1 MKKRKT
7 IYYEFWKYEGGATL
21 VMKSTGTRIVGSN
34 SITTGVDTI
43 PTATLS
49 VPLEDL
55 PADEIKDGKEPN
67 MALYIVKIFY
77 QVDDIVKYTFIGTV
91 DQLEIDY
98 ANYTATLN
106 LSHRVARMREWVMP
120 TGYVVKDADL
130 SYVIGSDGAD
140 LGYSSTM
147 GPETQVY
154 EARVEF
160 EYRDGVEGT
169 KIEMSFSSTDKLSAL
184 QEVLNN
190 TEDVHFVVD
199 LADPEGDKIIL
210 GKFGDSTGVLIS
222 PTAFYDDDCTDRDK
236 SQVLTMLTE
245 PTYNSDYTDHFNRA
259 VVFCGDVAEGVMHLT
274 LKEIYENKSEL
285 ENPLFPVDRYNTAI
299 EIQPETEW
307 KQNKDSTS
315 KKTYNTTKVN
325 NEKVYKNLEVVAYAN
340 NDNREYYV
348 TDLEQFEEDGIVK
361 HTVYNFADLY
371 PIPALEKSE
380 ENPETGETETIE
392 LAITDDDRK
401 EIAKRAYARAIRILK
416 AQRPEHVW
424 QFNSTPLPYN
434 FQDGQKV
441 NFFFTKRVKK
451 QDDDCDDNGTDKTIV
466 LVQRELFMTKRTI
479 TFDDDLNEI
488 NTITLDRELRS
499 RDISAVELELR
510 ALAASS
516 TNNGGSNWPDDL
528 GDTSTSGAGSSTAGY
543 AAFDVPD

>member
-1 MKKRKT
+1 MTKKRKT
-7 IYYEFWKYEGGATL
+7 IYYEFWKYEGGSTL
-21 VMKSTGTRIVGSN
+21 VMKSTGTRIVGTN
-34 SITTGVDTI
+34 TITTGIDTI

-91 DQLEIDY
+91 DTLEIDY

-236 SQVLTMLTE
+236 SHVLTMLTE

-274 LKEIYENKSEL
+274 LKEIYENKGEL

-307 KQNKDSTS
+307 KQQKDTTS

-325 NEKVYKNLEVVAYAN
+325 NEKVYQNLEVVAYAN

-348 TDLEQFEEDGIVK
+348 TDLQQFEEDGIVK
-361 HTVYNFADLY
+361 HTVYNFSDLY

-380 ENPETGETETIE
+380 EDPDTGETKTIE

-424 QFNSTPLPYN
+424 QFNATPLPYN

-451 QDDDCDDNGTDKTIV
+451 QDDDCDDNGVDKTIV
-466 LVQRELFMTKRTI
+466 RVQRELYMTKRTI

-499 RDISAVELELR
+499 RDVSAVELELR
-510 ALAASS
+510 ELAAAS
-516 TNNGGSNWPDDL
+516 TSEGSGSDWPDVLGGSSYSAPNA
-528 GDTSTSGAGSSTAGY
+528 TVGY
-543 AAFDVPD
+543 DPSK